1 MNSPAPITFYCSH
14 CGTKLLVPFESAGES
29 GPCPQ
34 CAEVITSPLVSS
46 VPRTAA
52 PGPVSPG
59 GLPQGLTPPAVQ
71 QAADWHRDFELPP
84 MGAIPPDPMPLDSGR
99 AAAGPGAYPG
109 GYPQPSPRSRG
120 VPSARRRQAVSA
132 SGFPSEPDPSRF
144 DEPTPSRSFPV
155 ALVTLLL
162 VVLGGSGYLSWRMG
176 FWGPSEPVS
185 LVDRGEQPS
194 TTAKAEPLPVVKAAD
209 HPVASLGADPA
220 PVESPSSAIEPA
232 PVIRAEPAVPPPG
245 PQPLASL
252 AATPKPV
259 PTAELPRISE
269 PRLAVAPPEPVRSAP
284 VGPSAAV
291 AGQAG
296 RSAPGGVADQGGED
310 SSLGRARAAV
320 RQFLEASTWRDRV
333 SLVET
338 EGDPEA
344 VLSAFYQKNPDLPVK
359 DYRLDFFHTDE
370 SAAGGV
376 AAHIFFLTFAN
387 ETDGF
392 PVMVLERKGQ
402 FRVDWPLYV
411 EFRERAFQ
419 RFVEE
424 MPPTPGRFRV
434 VLQRVTYSE
443 SDRDEIPGLDQF
455 LCYKIDPPY
464 PGMTRFAFVDKEKPI
479 GKQMAREIS
488 WEADPLAAEVQLK
501 WETFPGGKRYLT
513 VEQLVSTSWVRPTTA
528 KVAQP

>member
-1 MNSPAPITFYCSH
+1 
-14 CGTKLLVPFESAGES
+14 
-29 GPCPQ
+29 
-34 CAEVITSPLVSS
+34 
-46 VPRTAA
+46 
-52 PGPVSPG
+52 
-59 GLPQGLTPPAVQ
+59 
-71 QAADWHRDFELPP
+71 
-84 MGAIPPDPMPLDSGR
+84 
-99 AAAGPGAYPG
+99 
-109 GYPQPSPRSRG
+109 
-120 VPSARRRQAVSA
+120 
-132 SGFPSEPDPSRF
+132 
-144 DEPTPSRSFPV
+144 
-155 ALVTLLL
+155 
-162 VVLGGSGYLSWRMG
+162 
-176 FWGPSEPVS
+176 
-185 LVDRGEQPS
+185 
-194 TTAKAEPLPVVKAAD
+194 
-209 HPVASLGADPA
+209 
-220 PVESPSSAIEPA
+220 
-232 PVIRAEPAVPPPG
+232 
-245 PQPLASL
+245 
-252 AATPKPV
+252 
-259 PTAELPRISE
+259 
-269 PRLAVAPPEPVRSAP
+269 
-284 VGPSAAV
+284 
-291 AGQAG
+291 
-296 RSAPGGVADQGGED
+296 
-310 SSLGRARAAV
+310 V